1 MVVDILNKWSIKCHL
16 YLTILLIEL
25 KIYIFLR
32 YFVVVTLFIITFVVK
47 VRQFKLRIV
56 KRTVLLPSSMTKQ

>member
-25 KIYIFLR
+25 KFYIF
-32 YFVVVTLFIITFVVK
+32 FTLFCGCYIIYYYLCIQNLTIQNK
-47 VRQFKLRIV
+47 KIHRY
-56 KRTVLLPSSMTKQ
+56 